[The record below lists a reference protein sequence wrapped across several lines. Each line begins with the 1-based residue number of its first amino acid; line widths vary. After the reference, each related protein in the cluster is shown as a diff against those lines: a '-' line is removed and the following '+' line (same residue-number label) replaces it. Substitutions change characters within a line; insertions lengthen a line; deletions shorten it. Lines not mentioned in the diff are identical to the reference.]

1 MHPVFYCNAKNRW
14 QNGREPGGLGRRSS
28 STCKTICGFP
38 EQQRIKMIKRLPPL
52 PRRLEL
58 ALFAIGALGCA
69 LLTVC
74 FKAHDLALA
83 ILAVPIFMVCAW
95 LGMKRSGQWQSFTKS
110 SDAPPSSA
118 IDAADVADL
127 P

>member
-1 MHPVFYCNAKNRW
+1 
-14 QNGREPGGLGRRSS
+14 
-28 STCKTICGFP
+28 
-38 EQQRIKMIKRLPPL
+38 MIKRLPPL

-58 ALFAIGALGCA
+58 ALFAIGAIGCA
-69 LLTVC
+69 MLTLC

-95 LGMKRSGQWQSFTKS
+95 LGMKRSGQWQSFTKNSDTPAS
-110 SDAPPSSA
+110 ST
-118 IDAADVADL
+118 ADVADL